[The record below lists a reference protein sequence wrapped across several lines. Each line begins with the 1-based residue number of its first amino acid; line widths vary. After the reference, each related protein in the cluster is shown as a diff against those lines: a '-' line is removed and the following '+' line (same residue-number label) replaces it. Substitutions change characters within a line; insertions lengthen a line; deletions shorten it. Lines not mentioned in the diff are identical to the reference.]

1 MSVTVGDIL
10 RVVAVMSWSDG
21 NIMQNVFNMVVTGT
35 GGPFDDDDIVGDAL
49 DWVETMYANLTS
61 YVSDECAGSEVRVY
75 IYDSGDDDWDEI
87 GSDSW
92 TWTPDVVADE
102 LPRGVA
108 MLVNAKTT
116 NPDVNGKKYIGGIT
130 EGGIAEGLINAI
142 TLAAGAAFAAD
153 WLTGFTGAV
162 SGATLQP
169 GIWSTKLTNFLAAS
183 GTYIIPTIAAYQ
195 RRRKRGIGI

>member
-75 IYDSGDDDWDEI
+75 IYLS
-87 GSDSW
+87 
-92 TWTPDVVADE
+92 
-102 LPRGVA
+102 
-108 MLVNAKTT
+108 
-116 NPDVNGKKYIGGIT
+116 
-130 EGGIAEGLINAI
+130 LIHI
-142 TLAAGAAFAAD
+142 
-153 WLTGFTGAV
+153 
-162 SGATLQP
+162 
-169 GIWSTKLTNFLAAS
+169 
-183 GTYIIPTIAAYQ
+183 
-195 RRRKRGIGI
+195 